1 MSVLDVRASPAIDN
15 DRAQLPLSAPSIIQR
30 KLAAPDL
37 GALRVLHQ
45 HLFPI
50 DYDASFYDG
59 AVKGDGILGI
69 AAVLPQTADTS
80 NLDDRFPDPTTV
92 FVGNEQLVGFITA
105 REFKLHEIP
114 PTDRQLLGFANQHY
128 DNESIMYI
136 LTLGVAES
144 FRKQG
149 IARSLLARVEAHAA
163 KAGCTALY
171 LHVITYNGAAA
182 KFYEHSGFSLI
193 AELKNFYYI
202 KTGRAFYPDVR
213 NYDAYVFKKEVSYH
227 PDAFKDKFNF
237 TTTPTPATTANLIS
251 LSSSHSSSFYHLWEQ
266 FTKVCL
272 PFGGGS
278 YRKRKERYYETQ
290 QGKKEIV
297 LASNH
302 TSGSSSGGG
311 GGRDNS
317 VAPSWLRGLFASIS
331 PPTGDS
337 AHTA

>member
-1 MSVLDVRASPAIDN
+1 MSVLDVRTSPAIDK
-15 DRAQLPLSAPSIIQR
+15 DRAQSPLSTPGIVHR
-30 KLAAPDL
+30 RLAEPDL

-45 HLFPI
+45 HLFPV

-69 AAVLPQTADTS
+69 AAVLPQTADIS
-80 NLDDRFPDPTTV
+80 NLDDRFPDSTTV

-105 REFKLHEIP
+105 REFKIHEIP
-114 PTDRQLLGFANQHY
+114 PMDRQLLGFASRLY

-149 IARSLLARVEAHAA
+149 IARSLLARVESHAA
-163 KAGCTALY
+163 KSGCIALY
-171 LHVITYNGAAA
+171 LHVITYNNAAA
-182 KFYEHSGFSLI
+182 AFYGQSGFSLI
-193 AELKNFYYI
+193 TELKDFYYI
-202 KTGRAFYPDVR
+202 KTGRELYPNVR
-213 NYDAYVFKKEVSYH
+213 IYDAYVFKKEVPYH
-227 PDAFKDKFNF
+227 ADSLKDKFKC
-237 TTTPTPATTANLIS
+237 TTTATTTGATAAAAS
-251 LSSSHSSSFYHLWEQ
+251 VSSSSFYHLWEQ

-278 YRKRKERYYETQ
+278 YKKRKERYYQ
-290 QGKKEIV
+290 VSQGKKEIII
-297 LASNH
+297 ASNY
-302 TSGSSSGGG
+302 TSGLGVGNGGSSTS
-311 GGRDNS
+311 S

-331 PPTGDS
+331 SPTGDS